1 MGLPTLLPLGHRRTN
16 LLFMDAEMHSH
27 FYWEFTIFTNGT
39 CKNTINGT
47 EYTVSEDYLTILG
60 PNHIHSIISTT
71 PVHAHRDIFIS
82 SEELEIICKDLFC
95 ESLYERLSNP
105 DNPVILQLQHPFS
118 KELESFLS
126 LIDVA
131 YAQNQDSDKT
141 DPLIRSVLIF
151 LLSQVFL
158 QDTIAQHGTASW
170 LSAQL
175 GYLQQPAIF
184 CQNIDDII
192 KSSGYSHSQYLRKF
206 KEATGI
212 PLIQYL
218 MNLRIDHAKSL
229 LLSTQKSVLEISYEV
244 GYDSVNY
251 FIRTFK
257 ARTGGMTPLQYRL
270 KKKKQ

>member
-1 MGLPTLLPLGHRRTN
+1 MKIPTLQPSRYRKSN

-27 FYWEFTIFTNGT
+27 VCWEFTIFTSGT

-60 PNHIHSIISTT
+60 PNHVHSIVSTT
-71 PVHAHRDIFIS
+71 PTHTHRDIFIS
-82 SEELEIICKDLFC
+82 SEELSALCKELFC
-95 ESLYERLSNP
+95 ESLYERLSDP
-105 DNPVILQLQHPFS
+105 DHPVILQLQHPFS
-118 KELESFLS
+118 KELEAFLS
-126 LIDVA
+126 MLDIS
-131 YAQNQDSDKT
+131 YAQNQENDIT
-141 DPLIRSVLIF
+141 DPLIRSAIIF
-151 LLSQVFL
+151 LLGQIFMQESIVR
-158 QDTIAQHGTASW
+158 HGTASW

-184 CQNIDDII
+184 RQSIDDII
-192 KSSGYSHSQYLRKF
+192 KFSGYSHSQYLRKF

-229 LLSTQKSVLEISYEV
+229 LLSTQKSVLEIAYEV

-257 ARTGGMTPLQYRL
+257 SRTGGITPLQYRL
-270 KKKKQ
+270 KVKKE